1 MKQTISVFALALS
14 GALAV
19 SAGADAAE
27 VGNPPAFFQQAA
39 AAAGPLIAFA
49 PTDDQ
54 REVIQPP
61 SSIDPGMTIDPPQ
74 IGAKM
79 PIIHPPGTPGSRFVL
94 PR

>member
-1 MKQTISVFALALS
+1 MKQIISIFALALS
-14 GALAV
+14 GAFAV

-39 AAAGPLIAFA
+39 AVAGPLVAFV
-49 PTDDQ
+49 PIDDQ

-61 SSIDPGMTIDPPQ
+61 SSIDPGMTLDPPQ
-74 IGAKM
+74 TGAKM
-79 PIIHPPGTPGSRFVL
+79 PIFHPPDMPVSRFIL